1 MADRERQRLIFAH
14 QEWLGFVQPVGL
26 VVSPPVMVDA
36 QVVPD
41 RNVSGRQREFIALLE
56 RDDTG
61 ATARWRAPD
70 LRRVFLD
77 WLGWDEADLA
87 DADTDR
93 ERLEIAL
100 PELHAVL
107 APTWAVPADGGNE
120 GGKAA
125 DISNGKAAGH
135 SNREADSHD
144 AGEIADSDGEAAD
157 SGNGEAAGHGH
168 KEAASRG
175 AGEAAG
181 NSDGETAGS
190 DDGNAARWQM
200 LIRVEPDGADL
211 DAPPAD
217 AAWNASRHERF
228 VRLLAETGVPAGLLC
243 TDDRIRLIHAP
254 GGETPGYLTFDFSQ
268 MAMPAGRPIL
278 AAFDMLLSAGA
289 MFMNAE
295 EARLPALLARSREAQ
310 AEVSTRLARQVLAA
324 LYELLRGFVAADAH
338 RGALPALA
346 RESPS
351 DLYSGLIVV
360 LMRLVFLL
368 YTEDRGMMP
377 GHPVYQQHYSL
388 GGLFAR
394 LRADAAAYP
403 DTMDQ
408 RFGAWAQ
415 LLSLF
420 RLVYGGGRHGNLSF
434 VARKGRLFDPARFP
448 FLERLPLSKRS
459 GSAEAAEAGTADEGE
474 VPPGQSPARS
484 PGFPGP
490 EAGTAG
496 EAAVPPDQ
504 PSARPP
510 EFPAPEAGSADE
522 TTVPPAPPSP
532 DNSGRQRAEDEADLP
547 LVPDRTVWRVLE
559 NLVMLDGERLSY
571 RTLDVE
577 QIGSVYEAIMGFRIE
592 LTAGRSIAVRSR
604 QRTGAAVVIDLDALL
619 SLDPGKRAKAVAERT
634 DHKLTGKA
642 EAALRQAG
650 TVEDAV
656 AALEG
661 RIDRDATPD
670 VVPAHTPV
678 LQPTDERRRSGS
690 HYTPSTLTGPI
701 VTDALRPLFDHL
713 GPSPAPDRILDL
725 KILDP
730 AMGSGAFLV
739 EACRQLARKLVEAWH
754 AHGEPPAIPPDE
766 DELLH
771 ARRLVAQH
779 CLYGVDKN
787 AMAVDLARLSLWLVT
802 FAKDHEFTFIN
813 HALRHGDSLTGLS
826 LAQIQALHWREDVP
840 AQVEMEEQ
848 AVRRCVA
855 TARAL
860 RARIHAARES
870 ATADEL
876 DDLLGRAESELYGV
890 RTYGDL
896 VLLAFF
902 KGKKPAERDRIR
914 EEHAAYVLT
923 DRADRYRDEIEAW
936 RSADPPFAPFHW
948 EIEFPEVF
956 ERENPGFD
964 AVVGNPP
971 FAGKNTVIAAH
982 VAGYLH
988 WLKAMHEESHGNA
1001 DLVAHFFRR
1010 AFSLMRDGG
1019 AFGLIATN
1027 TIAQGDTRATG
1038 LRFICEHGGEI
1049 YRARRR
1055 VKWPG
1060 LAAVVVSVL
1069 HVAKS
1074 SFPVATAKCLD
1085 GGAASDHGA
1094 GILSAGLFPGAM
1106 RLDGEAAPDHGAGTS
1121 SAGSLPGA
1129 KRLDGEAA
1137 LDHRSTT
1144 LPAGSFSSTKRL
1156 DGRAVE
1162 TITAFLFHRGG
1173 HGDPERLAANAGRSF
1188 VGSYVLGMGFTFDDT
1203 DRKGVASPLAEM
1215 RRLIEKD
1222 PRNREV
1228 IFPYI
1233 GGEEVNTS
1241 PIHAHH
1247 RYVINFRDWPL
1258 RREGDGGSREGVGE
1272 LWASAGDRRRRHPSR
1287 REDGGE
1293 SEGVGEAWADAGDQQ
1308 RRYPSHRED
1317 GGESKG
1323 VREAW
1328 TDAGDRRRRYP
1339 LRREDGGE
1347 SWADADEKRRRELR
1361 RQPIVPHDYPEP
1373 VAADWPELLAIVEE
1387 RVKPERLRGKRETRR
1402 KRWWQFGDR
1411 QPALQ
1416 AIIKG
1421 LERVLA
1427 NSRISQHAAFTFLPN
1442 DRVYAET
1449 TIIFPFDTHCAF
1461 CTLQSRPHEIWAR
1474 FFASSLGD
1482 GLRYTPSDCFETFPF
1497 PEHWEAHPAL
1507 EAAGKAYYDFRAAL
1521 MARNDEGLTRTYN
1534 RFHDPDETDP
1544 DIAEL
1549 RALHAAMDRAVLD
1562 AYGWRDVPTDCEFL
1576 LDYEIDEEEWGRRK
1590 KPYRYRW
1597 PDAIRDEILARLL
1610 ALNAERAEAERA
1622 AADHE

>member
-1 MADRERQRLIFAH
+1 MADRERRRLIFAH

-41 RNVSGRQREFIALLE
+41 RNVSGRQRDFTALLE

-61 ATARWRAPD
+61 ATTHWRAPD
-70 LRRVFLD
+70 IRRVFLD
-77 WLGWDEADLA
+77 WLGWDETDLA

-100 PELHAVL
+100 PELQAVL
-107 APTWAVPADGGNE
+107 APTWAVLVDGGTDGGTDTGAGDRENGSASAGTAGSADGSADDGAGHDTDGGADGNTDA
-120 GGKAA
+120 GKAA
-125 DISNGKAAGH
+125 
-135 SNREADSHD
+135 
-144 AGEIADSDGEAAD
+144 
-157 SGNGEAAGHGH
+157 
-168 KEAASRG
+168 
-175 AGEAAG
+175 
-181 NSDGETAGS
+181 
-190 DDGNAARWQM
+190 RWSM

-211 DAPPAD
+211 DAPPED

-228 VRLLAETGVPAGLLC
+228 VRLLSETGVPAGLLC
-243 TDDRIRLIHAP
+243 TDDRIRLIYAP

-278 AAFDMLLSAGA
+278 AAFDMLLSAHA
-289 MFMNAE
+289 MFVNE
-295 EARLPALLARSREAQ
+295 EQARLPALLARSREAQ
-310 AEVSTRLARQVLAA
+310 AEVSTQLARQVLAA
-324 LYELLRGFVAADAH
+324 LYELLRGFVAADARH
-338 RGALPALA
+338 GALPALA
-346 RESPS
+346 RESPGH
-351 DLYSGLIVV
+351 LYSGLIVV

-448 FLERLPLSKRS
+448 FLERS
-459 GSAEAAEAGTADEGE
+459 GTVQGAAEAGM
-474 VPPGQSPARS
+474 
-484 PGFPGP
+484 
-490 EAGTAG
+490 GTAG
-496 EAAVPPDQ
+496 EADVPPGRT
-504 PSARPP
+504 SALPRTPGFPDP
-510 EFPAPEAGSADE
+510 EGGAGGEAH
-522 TTVPPAPPSP
+522 
-532 DNSGRQRAEDEADLP
+532 LP

-559 NLVMLDGERLSY
+559 NLMMLDGERLSY

-592 LTAGRSIAVRSR
+592 LTAGCSIALRSR
-604 QRTGAAVVIDLDALL
+604 QRTGAAVILDLGALL
-619 SLDPGKRAKAVAERT
+619 SLDAGKRAGAVAERT
-634 DHKLTGKA
+634 DHKLTGSA
-642 EAALRQAG
+642 DAALRRAE
-650 TVEDAV
+650 TVEDVV

-670 VVPAHTPV
+670 LVPAQTPV

-701 VTDALRPLFDHL
+701 VADALRPLFDRL

-739 EACRQLARKLVEAWH
+739 EACRQLARKLVDAWH
-754 AHGEPPAIPPDE
+754 AHGGPPAIPPDE

-771 ARRLVAQH
+771 ARRLVARH

-802 FAKDHEFTFIN
+802 FAKDHEFTFVD
-813 HALRHGDSLTGLS
+813 HALLHGDSLTGLS
-826 LAQIQALHWREDVP
+826 LAQIQALHWREDIP
-840 AQVEMEEQ
+840 PQMEMEEQ
-848 AVRRCVA
+848 IVRGRVA
-855 TARAL
+855 AARGL

-876 DDLLGRAESELYGV
+876 DALKNRSDSELRGV
-890 RTYGDL
+890 RVYGDL

-902 KGKKPAERDRIR
+902 KGTKPAEREQVR
-914 EEHAAYVLT
+914 EEHAAYVLS
-923 DRADRYRDEIEAW
+923 DRADRYRGEIEAW
-936 RSADPPFAPFHW
+936 RTADPPLAPFHW

-988 WLKAMHEESHGNA
+988 WLKVMHEESHGNA

-1010 AFSLMRDGG
+1010 VFTLTRDSGT
-1019 AFGLIATN
+1019 FGLIATN

-1038 LRFICEHGGEI
+1038 LRFICERGGEI

-1069 HVAKS
+1069 HVAK
-1074 SFPVATAKCLD
+1074 
-1085 GGAASDHGA
+1085 GH
-1094 GILSAGLFPGAM
+1094 FPGANAK
-1106 RLDGEAAPDHGAGTS
+1106 RLDGEAAPDH
-1121 SAGSLPGA
+1121 
-1129 KRLDGEAA
+1129 RFV
-1137 LDHRSTT
+1137 T
-1144 LPAGSFSSTKRL
+1144 LPAGTFSGTKRL
-1156 DGRAVE
+1156 DGQAVE

-1173 HGDPERLAANAGRSF
+1173 HRDPARLAANAGKSF
-1188 VGSYVLGMGFTFDDT
+1188 QGSIVLGMGFTFDDT

-1215 RRLIEKD
+1215 QRLIEKD
-1222 PRNREV
+1222 PRNRQA

-1241 PIHAHH
+1241 PTHAHH
-1247 RYVINFRDWPL
+1247 RYVINFRDYPL
-1258 RREGDGGSREGVGE
+1258 RREEKIWEAREGAGESREGVGE
-1272 LWASAGDRRRRHPSR
+1272 L
-1287 REDGGE
+1287 REDVGE
-1293 SEGVGEAWADAGDQQ
+1293 SWTEADD
-1308 RRYPSHRED
+1308 E
-1317 GGESKG
+1317 
-1323 VREAW
+1323 
-1328 TDAGDRRRRYP
+1328 RRRYP
-1339 LRREDGGE
+1339 LHREDVSE
-1347 SWADADEKRRRELR
+1347 SWAEADEKRRRELR

-1373 VAADWPELLAIVEE
+1373 VAADWPDLLVIVEE
-1387 RVKPERLRGKRETRR
+1387 RVKPERDVQNRKALRE
-1402 KRWWQFGDR
+1402 RWWHYAEKRPGLY
-1411 QPALQ
+1411 ATV
-1416 AIIKG
+1416 AG

-1427 NSRISQHAAFTFLPN
+1427 NSQVSAMVQFAFLPSDMVYAHTLNIFPHRTHAAF
-1442 DRVYAET
+1442 
-1449 TIIFPFDTHCAF
+1449 CA
-1461 CTLQSRPHEIWAR
+1461 LQSRPHEIWAR
-1474 FFASSLGD
+1474 FFGSSMKD
-1482 GLRYTPSDCFETFPF
+1482 DLRYTPSDCFETFPF
-1497 PEHWEAHPAL
+1497 PEGWETHPDL

-1521 MARNDEGLTRTYN
+1521 MVRNDEGLTKTYN
-1534 RFHDPDETDP
+1534 RFHDCDDDHP
-1544 DIAEL
+1544 DITRL

-1562 AYGWRDVPTDCEFL
+1562 AYGWRDLATDCEFL
-1576 LDYEIDEEEWGRRK
+1576 LDYAIDEEEWGRRK
-1590 KPYRYRW
+1590 KPWRYRW
-1597 PDAIRDEILARLL
+1597 PDTVSDEVLARLL

-1622 AADHE
+1622 AGNHE

>member
-107 APTWAVPADGGNE
+107 APTWAVPADSGNE
-120 GGKAA
+120 G
-125 DISNGKAAGH
+125 
-135 SNREADSHD
+135 
-144 AGEIADSDGEAAD
+144 GEAAD

-168 KEAASRG
+168 KEAASHG
-175 AGEAAG
+175 
-181 NSDGETAGS
+181 DGEVAGS
-190 DDGNAARWQM
+190 DDGNAAGWQM

-228 VRLLAETGVPAGLLC
+228 VRLLSETGVPAGLLC

-289 MFMNAE
+289 MFTNAE

-338 RGALPALA
+338 RSALPALA
-346 RESPS
+346 RESP
-351 DLYSGLIVV
+351 DHLYSGLIVV

-394 LRADAAAYP
+394 LRADAAAWP

-448 FLERLPLSKRS
+448 FLERLPPSKRS
-459 GSAEAAEAGTADEGE
+459 GTAEAAEAGTADEGE
-474 VPPGQSPARS
+474 VPPGQPPARS
-484 PGFPGP
+484 PGFPDP
-490 EAGTAG
+490 EVGTAE
-496 EAAVPPDQ
+496 EAALPPGQ

-522 TTVPPAPPSP
+522 TAVPPAPPTP
-532 DNSGRQRAEDEADLP
+532 DSSGRRRAEDEADIP

-604 QRTGAAVVIDLDALL
+604 QRTGAAVVLDLDALL

-670 VVPAHTPV
+670 VVSAHTPV

-701 VTDALRPLFDHL
+701 VADALRPLFGHL
-713 GPSPAPDRILDL
+713 GPSPAPGRILDL

-754 AHGEPPAIPPDE
+754 AHGGPPAIPPDE
-766 DELLH
+766 DEVLH
-771 ARRLVAQH
+771 ARRLVARH

-860 RARIHAARES
+860 RARIHTARES

-890 RTYGDL
+890 RAYGDL

-988 WLKAMHEESHGNA
+988 WLKAMHQGSHGNA

-1074 SFPVATAKCLD
+1074 SFPVATAKRLD

-1094 GILSAGLFPGAM
+1094 EILSAGLFPDAK
-1106 RLDGEAAPDHGAGTS
+1106 RLDGEAAPDHGAGAS

-1137 LDHRSTT
+1137 SDHRSTP
-1144 LPAGSFSSTKRL
+1144 LPAGSFSGTKRL

-1173 HGDPERLAANAGRSF
+1173 HGDPERLAANAGKSF

-1258 RREGDGGSREGVGE
+1258 RREGDGELREDIGGSREGVGE

-1328 TDAGDRRRRYP
+1328 ADAGDQQRRYPSYREDGGEAEGIGEAWTDAGDRRHRYP
-1339 LRREDGGE
+1339 LHREDSGE

-1387 RVKPERLRGKRETRR
+1387 RVKPERARLTRNAIGR
-1402 KRWWQFGDR
+1402 KRAAFWWQYGSHAKDLYSST
-1411 QPALQ
+1411 A
-1416 AIIKG
+1416 G

-1427 NSRISQHAAFTFLPN
+1427 ISRIGQHAAFTFLPN

-1449 TIIFPFDTHCAF
+1449 TIIFPFDTHATFCA
-1461 CTLQSRPHEIWAR
+1461 LQSRPHELWAR
-1474 FFASSLGD
+1474 FFGSSMKD
-1482 GLRYTPSDCFETFPF
+1482 DLRYTPSDCFETFPF
-1497 PEHWEAHPAL
+1497 PERWETHPAL

-1521 MARNDEGLTRTYN
+1521 MVRNDEGMTRIYN

-1549 RALHAAMDRAVLD
+1549 RALHTAMDRAILD
-1562 AYGWRDVPTDCEFL
+1562 AYGWNDIPTDCEFL
-1576 LDYEIDEEEWGRRK
+1576 LDYAIDEEEWGRRK

-1597 PDAIRDEILARLL
+1597 PDAIRDEVLARLL
-1610 ALNAERAEAERA
+1610 ALNAERAEAERTT
-1622 AADHE
+1622 ADHE

>member
-1 MADRERQRLIFAH
+1 MADRERRRLIFAH

-41 RNVSGRQREFIALLE
+41 RNVSGRQREFTALLE

-77 WLGWDEADLA
+77 WLGWDETDLVDA
-87 DADTDR
+87 DADR

-100 PELHAVL
+100 PELQAVL
-107 APTWAVPADGGNE
+107 APTWAVPVDDGTDG
-120 GGKAA
+120 
-125 DISNGKAAGH
+125 SAGTGTV
-135 SNREADSHD
+135 SSPTTDTD
-144 AGEIADSDGEAAD
+144 AGTATGPDADMTTD
-157 SGNGEAAGHGH
+157 
-168 KEAASRG
+168 
-175 AGEAAG
+175 
-181 NSDGETAGS
+181 TAT
-190 DDGNAARWQM
+190 RWSM

-211 DAPPAD
+211 DAPPED

-228 VRLLAETGVPAGLLC
+228 VRLLSETGVPAGLLC
-243 TDDRIRLIHAP
+243 TDDRIRLIYAP

-278 AAFDMLLSAGA
+278 AAFDMLLSAHA
-289 MFMNAE
+289 MFVNE
-295 EARLPALLARSREAQ
+295 EHARLPALLARSREAQ

-324 LYELLRGFVAADAH
+324 LYELLRGFAAADARH
-338 RGALPALA
+338 GTLTTLA
-346 RESPS
+346 RESPGH
-351 DLYSGLIVV
+351 LYNGLIVV

-377 GHPVYQQHYSL
+377 DHPVYQQHYSL

-448 FLERLPLSKRS
+448 FLERS
-459 GSAEAAEAGTADEGE
+459 GSVEGIEGVAEAGTGTAGDADLPPDRTSASPR
-474 VPPGQSPARS
+474 PPGSPDLE
-484 PGFPGP
+484 G
-490 EAGTAG
+490 GTAG
-496 EAAVPPDQ
+496 EADI
-504 PSARPP
+504 
-510 EFPAPEAGSADE
+510 
-522 TTVPPAPPSP
+522 
-532 DNSGRQRAEDEADLP
+532 P

-559 NLVMLDGERLSY
+559 NLMMLDGERLSY

-592 LTAGRSIAVRSR
+592 RTAGRSIALRSR
-604 QRTGAAVVIDLDALL
+604 QRTGAAVVLDLDALL
-619 SLDPGKRAKAVAERT
+619 SLDAGKRTGAVAERT
-634 DHKLTGKA
+634 EHKLTGRA
-642 EAALRQAG
+642 DAALRQAG
-650 TVEDAV
+650 TVEDVV

-670 VVPAHTPV
+670 VVPAQTPV

-701 VTDALRPLFDHL
+701 VADALRPLFSRP
-713 GPSPAPDRILDL
+713 GPPPAPDRILDL

-739 EACRQLARKLVEAWH
+739 EACRQLAGKLVDAWH
-754 AHGEPPAIPPDE
+754 AHGGPPAIPPDE

-771 ARRLVAQH
+771 ARRLVARH

-802 FAKDHEFTFIN
+802 FAKDHEFTFVD
-813 HALRHGDSLTGLS
+813 HALLHGDALTGLS

-840 AQVEMEEQ
+840 PQMEMEEQ
-848 AVRRCVA
+848 IVRGRVA
-855 TARAL
+855 AARKL
-860 RARIHAARES
+860 RARIHAAREGAS
-870 ATADEL
+870 ADEL
-876 DDLLGRAESELYGV
+876 DGLKHRSDAELRGV
-890 RTYGDL
+890 RIYGDL

-902 KGKKPAERDRIR
+902 KGKKSAEREQVR
-914 EEHAAYVLT
+914 EEHAAYVLG

-936 RSADPPFAPFHW
+936 RRADPPLAPFHW
-948 EIEFPEVF
+948 EVEFPEVF

-971 FAGKNTVIAAH
+971 FAGHVTVVNANVRGYTDWLRSIHAES
-982 VAGYLH
+982 AG
-988 WLKAMHEESHGNA
+988 KC
-1001 DLVAHFFRR
+1001 DVVAHFFRR
-1010 AFSLMRDGG
+1010 AFTLVRDGG
-1019 AFGLIATN
+1019 TFGLIATN

-1038 LRFICEHGGEI
+1038 LRWICENGGEI

-1069 HVAKS
+1069 HVAKG
-1074 SFPVATAKCLD
+1074 D
-1085 GGAASDHGA
+1085 
-1094 GILSAGLFPGAM
+1094 FPGA
-1106 RLDGEAAPDHGAGTS
+1106 T
-1121 SAGSLPGA
+1121 A
-1129 KRLDGEAA
+1129 KRLDGEAV
-1137 LDHRSTT
+1137 
-1144 LPAGSFSSTKRL
+1144 G
-1156 DGRAVE
+1156 

-1173 HGDPERLAANAGRSF
+1173 HGDPARLAANAGKSF
-1188 VGSYVLGMGFTFDDT
+1188 QGSIVLGMGFTFDDT
-1203 DRKGVASPLAEM
+1203 DKKGVASPLAEM

-1222 PRNREV
+1222 PRNRQA

-1241 PIHAHH
+1241 PTHAYH

-1258 RREGDGGSREGVGE
+1258 RREGI
-1272 LWASAGDRRRRHPSR
+1272 
-1287 REDGGE
+1287 
-1293 SEGVGEAWADAGDQQ
+1293 
-1308 RRYPSHRED
+1308 
-1317 GGESKG
+1317 
-1323 VREAW
+1323 
-1328 TDAGDRRRRYP
+1328 
-1339 LRREDGGE
+1339 GE
-1347 SWADADEKRRRELR
+1347 SWAEADEERRRDLR
-1361 RQPIVPHDYPEP
+1361 RQPIVPLDYPEP

-1387 RVKPERLRGKRETRR
+1387 KVKPARLQSSQRSKSSHGRR
-1402 KRWWQFGDR
+1402 AGVWWQIYHQAKD
-1411 QPALQ
+1411 LQ
-1416 AIIKG
+1416 AAITG
-1421 LERVLA
+1421 LRLNRVLA
-1427 NSRISQHAAFTFLPN
+1427 ISSVGQYAAFAFTRADMVYSHALIVFPLPTHAAF
-1442 DRVYAET
+1442 
-1449 TIIFPFDTHCAF
+1449 CA
-1461 CTLQSRPHEIWAR
+1461 LQSRPHEIWAR
-1474 FFASSLGD
+1474 FFGSSLED
-1482 GLRYTPSDCFETFPF
+1482 RLRYTPSDCFETFPF

-1521 MARNDEGLTRTYN
+1521 MVRNDEGMTKTYN
-1534 RFHDPDETDP
+1534 HFHDPDEDGP
-1544 DIAEL
+1544 EIIEL
-1549 RALHAAMDRAVLD
+1549 RRLHTAMDRAVLD
-1562 AYGWRDVPTDCEFL
+1562 AYGWCDIVPDCDFL
-1576 LDYEIDEEEWGRRK
+1576 LDYAIDEEEWGRRK
-1590 KPYRYRW
+1590 KPWRYRW
-1597 PDAIRDEILARLL
+1597 PDATRDEILARLL

-1622 AADHE
+1622 GDDHE